1 MEGWRRMEWNGNEV
15 ANKMRLRESIV
26 ICFGIVIFFLGFS
39 ALSRTTTVCVL
50 YLFHSFMHVL
60 HCAVVVVVAFFVVL
74 LLIRGVQFV
83 DDVRTETCLR
93 R

>member
-1 MEGWRRMEWNGNEV
+1 MEWNGNEV

-26 ICFGIVIFFLGFS
+26 IFFGIEYFFLGFS
-39 ALSRTTTVCVL
+39 AFFSSRTTTVCVL

>member
-1 MEGWRRMEWNGNEV
+1 MEWNGNEV

-26 ICFGIVIFFLGFS
+26 IFFGIEYFFLGFS
-39 ALSRTTTVCVL
+39 AFSRTTTVCVL